1 MSHLYC
7 VECTA
12 PTYTYRYESF
22 VLCWLYSPN
31 IYTQIWVIC
40 IVLSVLPQ
48 HIHTDMS
55 HLYCIDCTAPTY
67 TYKYESFVLCWVYC
81 PNIYIQIWVICI
93 VLAVLPQHIHTNMS
107 HLYCID
113 STVLNIYIHIWV
125 ICIVLTHICMYMLP
139 QYTQYDT
146 NMSHICMY
154 VLGQYCLN
162 LYIHIWVILTVLP
175 QHIHIRTD
183 MSHLYC
189 VDSYM
194 PQCICWGSTLNT
206 IQMTHICMYMLGLW
220 QSTAIQMTAYLYVYV
235 GTVYI
240 YIYIYIYI
248 YAWLNC
254 PNIYIYT

>member
-48 HIHTDMS
+48 HIHTYMS
-55 HLYCIDCTAPTY
+55 HIDSTAPTY
-67 TYKYESFVLCWVYC
+67 THRYESFVLCWVYC

-113 STVLNIYIHIWV
+113 STASTYTYIYESFVLYWLYCPNIYIQIWV
-125 ICIVLTHICMYMLP
+125 ICIVLTVLP
-139 QYTQYDT
+139 QPIHTY
-146 NMSHICMY
+146 MSHIDSTAPTYTYTYRYESFVLCWLIY
-154 VLGQYCLN
+154 V
-162 LYIHIWVILTVLP
+162 
-175 QHIHIRTD
+175 
-183 MSHLYC
+183 
-189 VDSYM
+189 
-194 PQCICWGSTLNT
+194 CICWGSTLNT
-206 IQMTHICMYMLGLW
+206 IQMTHICMYMLGLYS
-220 QSTAIQMTAYLYVYV
+220 QHNTNDSYLYVYV